1 MGEVRVCRG
10 HHMGME
16 DLEEVREDRG
26 NFLSNDLSSDT
37 GITEGGIS
45 EAVAN
50 RFSIGDR
57 ELKKEIRASR
67 SLETHSLI

>member
-1 MGEVRVCRG
+1 MGEVRVCRDHLLG
-10 HHMGME
+10 LE

-26 NFLSNDLSSDT
+26 MFLSNNLSSGT

-50 RFSIGDR
+50 LSSIGDR
-57 ELKKEIRASR
+57 ELKKGIRSIR
-67 SLETHSLI
+67 SLGTLSLI